1 MVTLVHLRLGLPHAA
16 LAELYGV
23 DRSTVSAA
31 IREVCPLLAAHGF
44 AYPAPGAAQNA
55 VSESRQP
62 GPRRRSTMVLEPAR
76 NSVTR
81 TFSCVVRDGNPVSRE
96 GKSWI

>member
-1 MVTLVHLRLGLPHAA
+1 MLVHLRLGLPHAA
-16 LAELYGV
+16 LAEPYRV

-31 IREVCPLLAAHGF
+31 IREVCPL
-44 AYPAPGAAQNA
+44 PANA

-76 NSVTR
+76 NSVSTR